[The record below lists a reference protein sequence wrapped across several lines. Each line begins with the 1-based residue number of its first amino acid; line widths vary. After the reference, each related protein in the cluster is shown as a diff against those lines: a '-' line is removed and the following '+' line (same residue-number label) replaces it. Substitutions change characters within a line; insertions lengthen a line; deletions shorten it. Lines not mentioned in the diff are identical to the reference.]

1 MITLTIEAN
10 TLDELRQ
17 KALDAIGFSG
27 TAGHTMTGVLAEPDV
42 AEIVKRTRRTK
53 EQMAADNAVIE
64 GEVVSEQSSKNA
76 PANTAQSGSQG
87 DQTDDGAGSAKSD
100 AKVPTEEPMVDKS
113 EDDTALD
120 YQTDIKPA
128 VLKVSQKHGRPGV
141 EKLLAPY
148 NVTNAQQIPA
158 EKWAT
163 LLTEIEAALSDE
175 AYV

>member
-1 MITLTIEAN
+1 MITLTIEAE

-27 TAGHTMTGVLAEPDV
+27 TVGHTLTSVLAEPDV
-42 AEIVKRTRRTK
+42 AETVKRTRRTK

-76 PANTAQSGSQG
+76 PADTAQSGSPEEP
-87 DQTDDGAGSAKSD
+87 TDDGDKSGQTATSD
-100 AKVPTEEPMVDKS
+100 ASPSDA
-113 EDDTALD
+113 ALD